1 MSGVDLPMATTATTV
16 PIEHDIPRDPND
28 PLWEYP
34 QQTIPMS
41 YEEWLAWPGS
51 QRHSEWAYGEAI
63 VIMPGAYLHAR
74 LTTFLTTLLRI
85 FVRRRDLGE
94 VLVAPMEMRL
104 TDPDVAREPDVLF
117 IAKGRLHLIDR
128 TRLNGP
134 ADLAIE
140 ITSDDSVG
148 RDRGLKFDEYQRAG
162 VREYWVADPRTG
174 RQRFDAWI
182 LGTDG
187 KYVSALPADDGRYFS
202 TVLPG
207 FWLKPEWL
215 WEDPLP
221 DETVLLEEILRS
233 IGNDK

>member
-1 MSGVDLPMATTATTV
+1 MATTATPLLT
-16 PIEHDIPRDPND
+16 EHEIQRDPND
-28 PLWEYP
+28 PLWEHP

-41 YEEWLAWPGS
+41 YEEWLEWPGS

-63 VIMPGAYLHAR
+63 VLMPGTFLHAK
-74 LTTFLTTLLRI
+74 LTTFLATLLRI
-85 FVRRRDLGE
+85 FARRLDLGE
-94 VLVAPMEMRL
+94 VLAAPMQMRL
-104 TDPDVAREPDVLF
+104 ADPDVAREPDVVF
-117 IAKGRLHLIDR
+117 IAKERLDLFER

-140 ITSDDSVG
+140 IVSDDSVG

-162 VREYWVADPRTG
+162 VREYWVADPRPEH
-174 RQRFDAWI
+174 QRFDAWL
-182 LGTDG
+182 LGADG
-187 KYVSALPADDGRYFS
+187 KYLSALPAADGRYYS

-221 DETVLLEEILRS
+221 IETDLLEEILGS
-233 IGNDK
+233 TGASE